1 MSTDFT
7 PSIPPQP
14 YHPVTRWLHAGLVLG
29 VIFQLTCAFFMA
41 HPEHTDAGHGKAMAH
56 AETATEHGS
65 KHNSVTVHAEPMATE
80 TPSAMHKDNALGQ
93 WFMSAHRT
101 GGFLVAVIV
110 LANLIWALVL
120 RGTPR
125 KRQISVLFSAS
136 HWHEARGVL
145 KQLSLMLV
153 GKGVMP
159 IPGNAL
165 SLIVEMLGMLTMA
178 AMALSGVMI
187 WSIWA
192 GPGNTVV
199 ELAEAWMGIHGAL
212 ALLLLLYLAGHVSMA
227 LLHMRSGD
235 SVFSRIRPQ
244 I

>member
-1 MSTDFT
+1 VMNANLKPEITS
-7 PSIPPQP
+7 QP

-41 HPEHTDAGHGKAMAH
+41 HPKHADEGHGKAMVH
-56 AETATEHGS
+56 AKIATEHDS
-65 KHNSVTVHAEPMATE
+65 KHTSVTTHTESMATKAQ
-80 TPSAMHKDNALGQ
+80 SAMHKDDALGQ

-125 KRQISVLFSAS
+125 KRQISVLFSAF
-136 HWHEARGVL
+136 HWREARGVL
-145 KQLSLMLV
+145 KQLSLMFV
-153 GKGVMP
+153 GKGGMP
-159 IPGNAL
+159 VPGNAL

-178 AMALSGVMI
+178 AMAVSGVMI
-187 WSIWA
+187 WNIWA

-199 ELAEAWMGIHGAL
+199 ELAEAWMGVHGTL
-212 ALLLLLYLAGHVSMA
+212 ALLLFLYLTGHVSMA

-235 SVFSRIRPQ
+235 SVFSRIRP
-244 I
+244 